1 MQTDQEKAVEVWEAA
16 LASPIGIRVR
26 TDDVQRLVQVLYEY
40 KRQSDDPRLLQ
51 FTIAQRGSTVLVART
66 RAEIKTNGGYR
77 PLEDP

>member
-1 MQTDQEKAVEVWEAA
+1 MSDQQVAAEVWADA
-16 LASPIGIRVR
+16 LASPTGVKVQ

-51 FTIAQRGSTVLVART
+51 YTISQRGSLVLVART

-77 PLEDP
+77 PMEGI